1 MKISDAVNE
10 LVAQFQAVSRS
21 KLKLAMKIEMS
32 KGHSVAASKERVQKL
47 ALEGGLNAIKGAGH
61 TDTTGAE
68 VMARQGQSRMWR
80 VANPH
85 GYMAPNQSVQL
96 ERQS

>member
-32 KGHSVAASKERVQKL
+32 KGHSVAASKERVQKS
-47 ALEGGLNAIKGAGH
+47 ALDGGLNAIKGAGH
-61 TDTTGAE
+61 TDPTGDEA
-68 VMARQGQSRMWR
+68 VQHAQGEADSHFHHYGWR
-80 VANPH
+80 ASKSKW
-85 GYMAPNQSVQL
+85 GLS
-96 ERQS
+96 